1 MYNLGKWVILITE
14 KKKLLV
20 SWSVIQCDGRWVS
33 TPWTNLSAK
42 LYDYLHTWK
51 NYDHNILK
59 FGCHLII
66 HSGMA
71 AELYGARKCSV
82 CSLQCLDTCSYSA
95 VSIFRIVSWFINFLF
110 HMSCWPKPGWIPHSS
125 SLAVL
130 NKVPWKLQIY
140 IYIYKHTHT
149 HTWTSFPPSH
159 LRQFG
164 LLSFTLGVSVLACIV
179 ILCPNNKT

>member
-140 IYIYKHTHT
+140 IYIYKHTRGSGNIWLKMAIDRPKHVDAVYFNNEI
-149 HTWTSFPPSH
+149 WPD
-159 LRQFG
+159 
-164 LLSFTLGVSVLACIV
+164 
-179 ILCPNNKT
+179 ILHFNTVRV